1 MTPKQLSKSQKNF
14 IVIDTEG
21 KYILTELA
29 VIDSDG
35 ETIYEAFVADELNSE
50 GRKLNVKSLKEIV
63 EDFANLAKSK
73 LIICHYAEHDIE
85 VLYKSFTK
93 AKVKW
98 PNLKFGCTY
107 EIAKQNF
114 PNLEGYSLEYLSKH
128 FHLQVDEQRFNHNQ
142 AHGAK
147 YDALFTH
154 KLYLNM
160 TSATNLVVDKPNP
173 FGTSRVDTPFQ
184 QHIDLKLI
192 YQHEFSILTS
202 IITEIKHDSNQQ
214 SRGAIVIG
222 EAGNGKTHLMMRLAN
237 ETLQNNRLLFI
248 RQPNNPKSVLHHIY
262 SRILESFV
270 EIIPDSQY
278 SQLEYLLAKSF
289 SKILI
294 NELKKRPKL
303 TKKAET
309 ILKSLL
315 DNPLNIYNQLGSE
328 NTNQKRKNWQ
338 FIEKSTLD
346 WWGRTYG
353 FGGYS
358 IAIVRGLI
366 KFCSYSDLYRRE
378 SVKKW
383 LSGNQLEANELAKVN
398 LENWG
403 ENISQEEFS
412 LEAISV
418 FGRLSIVDEPLII
431 VFDQLEGLKYHE
443 QLLLNFGEAIKEIF
457 THTPNSLIILNL
469 FPDRWQHFKS
479 IFNAA
484 VIDRISQYEVTLA
497 KLTDKQLKQ
506 ILNLKAQEYDI
517 ETLFTPDELHTIL
530 AQNSIRGVL
539 NWASHYYRFK
549 FENIPLPQNTKSFE
563 AEIREDLQL
572 IKNDIIQL
580 KRYIGMIEP
589 SVANPPSIQNS
600 ISEKPEKYSATPTE
614 LQTYFKQ
621 QKVNLER
628 EYHKNVIISDFDDI
642 GKVITITGAFKP
654 FRQLEIDQLRLGKK
668 AIPEH
673 IFIKNKSQVIGF
685 LHTSGAGFT
694 ARMKNFNQ
702 LVINNKNI
710 DFKLFRDARET
721 NITGKIG
728 KEEIEKLNNANNGQF
743 IVMEQQNRVSFEL
756 IYKTVLDIQ
765 NKDVEINLAT
775 AMNGLQNFMENHWL
789 IKCM

>member
-1 MTPKQLSKSQKNF
+1 MKNF

-29 VIDSDG
+29 VIDSNG
-35 ETIYEAFVADELNSE
+35 KVIYEAFVADELNSE
-50 GRKLNVKSLKEIV
+50 GRKLNTKSLKEIV
-63 EDFANLAKSK
+63 ENFANIAESK
-73 LIICHYAEHDIE
+73 LIVCHYAEHDIE
-85 VLYKSFTK
+85 VLYRSFTK

-98 PNLKFGCTY
+98 PALKFACTY

-114 PNLEGYSLEYLSKH
+114 PNIVGYSLEYLSKH
-128 FHLQVDEQRFNHNQ
+128 FNLKVDGQRFNHNQ

-147 YDALFTH
+147 YDALFTQQ
-154 KLYLNM
+154 LYLNM
-160 TSATNLVVDKPNP
+160 TSTNNLVVTKTNP
-173 FGTSRVDTPFQ
+173 FGTTRVDTPFQ

-192 YQHEFSILTS
+192 YQQEFNILTS
-202 IITEIKHDSNQQ
+202 IITEIKYDSNHQ

-278 SQLEYLLAKSF
+278 SQLEYLLARSF
-289 SKILI
+289 AKILT

-303 TKKAET
+303 TKNAQS
-309 ILKSLL
+309 ILQSLL
-315 DNPLNIYNQLGSE
+315 DNPLNIYDHFGSE

-346 WWGRTYG
+346 WWGKTYG
-353 FGGYS
+353 FGGYA

-366 KFCSYSDLYRRE
+366 KFCSYSDPYRRE

-383 LSGNQLEANELAKVN
+383 LSGNQLEPNELAKIN
-398 LENWG
+398 LDNWG

-418 FGRLSIVDEPLII
+418 FGKLSIADEPLII

-443 QLLLNFGEAIKEIF
+443 QLLLNFGEAVKEIF

-484 VIDRISQYEVTLA
+484 VIDRISQYEVTLG
-497 KLTDKQLKQ
+497 KLSDKQLKQ
-506 ILNLKAQEYDI
+506 ILNLKAQEYNI
-517 ETLFTPDELHTIL
+517 ETLFTPDELHVIL
-530 AQNSIRGVL
+530 GQSSIRGVL

-549 FENIPLPQNTKSFE
+549 FENIPLPQNNKSFE
-563 AEIREDLQL
+563 TEIREDLQA

-580 KRYIGMIEP
+580 KRYIGIMEPISPDIP
-589 SVANPPSIQNS
+589 SVQNQ
-600 ISEKPEKYSATPTE
+600 ISEKPVEYSVNPTE
-614 LQTYFKQ
+614 LQTYFEQ
-621 QKVNLER
+621 QKVDLER

-642 GKVITITGAFKP
+642 GKVITITEAFKP
-654 FRQLEIDQLRLGKK
+654 FRKLEIEQLRLGKK
-668 AIPEH
+668 SIPEH

-685 LHTSGAGFT
+685 LHVSGSGFT
-694 ARMKNFNQ
+694 ARLKNFNQ
-702 LVINNKNI
+702 LVINYKKI
-710 DFKLFRDARET
+710 QFKLFRDARET
-721 NITGKIG
+721 NITGKVG
-728 KEEIEKLNNANNGQF
+728 KMEIEKLNNANNGEF
-743 IVMEQQNRVSFEL
+743 IVMEQQNRVDLEI

-765 NKDVEINLAT
+765 NKDVETNLAT
-775 AMNGLQNFMENHWL
+775 ALNGLQNFTDKHWL
-789 IKCM
+789 MECM